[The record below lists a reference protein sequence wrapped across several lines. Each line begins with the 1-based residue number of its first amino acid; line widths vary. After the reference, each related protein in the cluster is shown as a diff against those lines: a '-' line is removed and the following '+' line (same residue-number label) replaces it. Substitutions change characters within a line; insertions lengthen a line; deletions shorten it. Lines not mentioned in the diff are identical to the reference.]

1 MTPENITMTVGI
13 ISAIS
18 GLVGVIVG
26 GIITAVSNYLLY
38 QKRENTE
45 RKRDRRKRVIEIK
58 RASRLIDADLSWAQA
73 AAKICVE
80 KRHWW
85 SAVAPPL
92 TVEGWQQYRGII
104 APELSNNAW
113 LAVFV
118 AVEAV
123 HHLNTARD
131 LSFKFAEQNEARLT
145 AITKILAEEEE
156 AFQTELTAISKG
168 ATAEQIEGIQTRLT
182 AFRNNNEARI
192 TAIRVGLTEIS
203 DSDAEQIVPMLN
215 DIKTGRL
222 ALAPFMADVG
232 KPPTSNEA

>member
-26 GIITAVSNYLLY
+26 GIITAISNYLLY
-38 QKRENTE
+38 QKREKTE
-45 RKRDRRKRVIEIK
+45 RERDRRNRVVEIT

-73 AAKICVE
+73 AANICIE

-85 SAVAPPL
+85 SAVTPPL

-104 APELSNNAW
+104 APELSSNAW
-113 LAVFV
+113 RAVIV

-131 LSFKFAEQNEARLT
+131 LSIKSAEQNEAALT
-145 AITKILAEEEE
+145 AMTKKLVEEDE

-168 ATAEQIEGIQTRLT
+168 ATAEIEGIQARLT
-182 AFRNNNEARI
+182 AFRNNTEARI
-192 TAIRVGLTEIS
+192 TAIRVGLTEIP
-203 DSDAEQIVPMLN
+203 DSTAEQVVPMLN
-215 DIKTGRL
+215 DIKAGRL

>member
-1 MTPENITMTVGI
+1 MTPENITMIVGI

-26 GIITAVSNYLLY
+26 GIITAVSNFLLY
-38 QKRENTE
+38 QKREKTE
-45 RKRDRRKRVIEIK
+45 RKRDRRNRVVEIT

-73 AAKICVE
+73 AANICVE

-85 SAVAPPL
+85 SAVTPPL

-113 LAVFV
+113 QAVIV

-131 LSFKFAEQNEARLT
+131 LSIKFAEQNEAALT
-145 AITKILAEEEE
+145 AMTKKLAEEDE

-168 ATAEQIEGIQTRLT
+168 ATAKQIEGIQARLT
-182 AFRNNNEARI
+182 AFRNNTEARI

-203 DSDAEQIVPMLN
+203 DSTAEQIVPMLN
-215 DIKTGRL
+215 DIKAGRL
-222 ALAPFMADVG
+222 ALAPLMADVG

>member
-38 QKRENTE
+38 QKREKTE
-45 RKRDRRKRVIEIK
+45 RKRDRHNRVIEIK

-73 AAKICVE
+73 AANICVE
-80 KRHWW
+80 KKHWW

-92 TVEGWQQYRGII
+92 SVEGWQQYRGII
-104 APELSNNAW
+104 APELSSNAW
-113 LAVFV
+113 RAVSV

-131 LSFKFAEQNEARLT
+131 LSVKF
-145 AITKILAEEEE
+145 
-156 AFQTELTAISKG
+156 
-168 ATAEQIEGIQTRLT
+168 AEQIEGIQARLT
-182 AFRNNNEARI
+182 AFRNNTEARI
-192 TAIRVGLTEIS
+192 TAILVRLTEIS
-203 DSDAEQIVPMLN
+203 DSAAEQIVPMLN
-215 DIKTGRL
+215 DIKAGRL
-222 ALAPFMADVG
+222 ALAPFLADVG

>member
-1 MTPENITMTVGI
+1 MMPENITLAVGI

-38 QKRENTE
+38 QKREKTE

-85 SAVAPPL
+85 SAFSPPL
-92 TVEGWQQYRGII
+92 SVEGWQQYRGII

-113 LAVFV
+113 VAVFV

-131 LSFKFAEQNEARLT
+131 LSFKFADQNEARLT
-145 AITKILAEEEE
+145 AMTKELLEEVGGM
-156 AFQTELTAISKG
+156 QTELTAISKG
-168 ATAEQIEGIQTRLT
+168 ATAEQIESIQARLT

-192 TAIRVGLTEIS
+192 TAIRVDLTEIS

-215 DIKTGRL
+215 DIKAGRL
-222 ALAPFMADVG
+222 ALAPFLTDVG